1 MLFNFIVKINEMKIV
16 QILTVLMLSMVFGIS
31 VAAGMEVQPDI
42 PVTLSIIGGFTTYFS
57 PVDQFALGVFNWG
70 ALNFTP
76 GAANVP
82 GTQQIGYFIPKADI
96 TTWPAIDD
104 ATNTIAT
111 DFTLAVGKFWIPFY
125 GTQEKGKVDF
135 EPQGEVDN
143 ESFLNKASWFHPG
156 QKAEALAFAAQAVQD
171 DLVYALIE
179 TDGTIRIV
187 GDEKFKTI
195 TKPTGTTGDARSSA
209 KGMTLEISCIGIKP
223 APIYTGTLPTA

>member
-1 MLFNFIVKINEMKIV
+1 MKIV

-31 VAAGMEVQPDI
+31 VAAGMEVKPDI
-42 PVTLSIIGGFTTYFS
+42 PVTLSIIGGFTTYLS
-57 PVDQFALGVFNWG
+57 PVGQYAIGVFNYG
-70 ALNFTP
+70 ALNWTP
-76 GAANVP
+76 GAGNVA
-82 GTQQIGYFIPKADI
+82 GTQQIGYFIPKAQI

-111 DFTLAVGKFWIPFY
+111 DFTLEVGKFWIPIY
-125 GTQEKGKVDF
+125 GTQGKGKVDF

-171 DLVYALIE
+171 DLVYAFIE
-179 TDGTIRIV
+179 IDGTIRII

-195 TKPTGTTGDARSSA
+195 TKPTGTTGDGPASA
-209 KGMTLEISCIGIKP
+209 KGTSLEISCSGVKP
-223 APIYTGTLPTA
+223 APIYTGTLPTS